1 MENQRLFLYLG
12 LGFLIMLI
20 WQTWQIDYVYA
31 PQQVAETS
39 VNSQLNA
46 SGSAQSAKASD
57 GAVPTVAPDGVQI
70 AQNNPDAAAQT
81 VSIRTDVF
89 GVELNTQGADLSSID
104 LIKFPVSLEEIDNLT
119 RLVGPTA
126 DRYMGIQTG
135 LQSSEGIAP
144 NHLASYALSADRYEM
159 LEGQDTLQVDAQ
171 WSEGGVAVVKSWL
184 FKRDA
189 YDYKVSFSVT
199 NNSEAAWTGWQY
211 RQLQR
216 SQVADSET
224 STGMATY
231 TGGVIST
238 PEDVYEKFALDDIAE
253 TVLKRTATGGWAA
266 MIEHYFANAVIPG
279 QSEENTYYTRY
290 WAERD
295 RYILGLSS
303 KPVTLQPGES
313 HTFETVFYVGPKL
326 QDKMEALA
334 PNLRL
339 TVDYG
344 FLTVIAQPLF
354 WLINK
359 IHGIVGNWGWSIILL
374 TVVVKGIFYKLS
386 EMSYK
391 SMARMKKL
399 QPKMAELKERHGDNR
414 EAMGRATMELYKKEK
429 VNPLGGCLPMV
440 IQIPVFIALYW
451 TLMESVELRQAPWI
465 GWIHD
470 LSVMDPYYILPVIMG
485 VSMFLQQRL
494 NPAPVDPI
502 QQKIFMFMPLVF
514 TVFFAFF
521 PAGLVL
527 YWISNN
533 VLSIAQQW
541 YITRIVIGVD
551 SAPAKKS

>member
-1 MENQRLFLYLG
+1 MDNQRLFLYLG

-31 PQQVAETS
+31 PQQAAERLA
-39 VNSQLNA
+39 NPAQNQA
-46 SGSAQSAKASD
+46 SGDISSTSD
-57 GAVPTVAPDGVQI
+57 GAVPTVAPSGQQIVQNEASATAKSVNI
-70 AQNNPDAAAQT
+70 
-81 VSIRTDVF
+81 STDTF
-89 GVELNTQGADLSSID
+89 EITLNSQGADLANID
-104 LIKFPVSLEEIDNLT
+104 LPLYPVSLEEKDSPI
-119 RLVGPTA
+119 RLVGPTN

-135 LQSSEGIAP
+135 LQSSEGSAP
-144 NHLASYALSADRYEM
+144 NHLAQYALSEESYS
-159 LEGQDTLQVDAQ
+159 LQDGLNTLQVDAQ
-171 WSEGGVAVVKSWL
+171 WSDAGIDVVKSW
-184 FKRDA
+184 FFNRAA
-189 YDYKVSFSVT
+189 YDYKVRFTVT
-199 NNSEAAWTGWQY
+199 NNSQSVWTGWQY

-216 SQVADSET
+216 SEVADSET

-231 TGGVIST
+231 TGGVISS
-238 PEDVYEKFALDDIAE
+238 PEDIYEKIALDDIADAP
-253 TVLKRTATGGWAA
+253 LKRTVAGGWAA
-266 MIEHYFANAVIPG
+266 MIQHYFANAVVPS
-279 QSEENTYYTRY
+279 QEEENTFYTRY

-303 KPVTLQPGES
+303 TPVSLQPGES

-326 QDKMEALA
+326 QDDMEKLA

-344 FLTVIAQPLF
+344 YLTFLAQPLF

-359 IHGIVGNWGWSIILL
+359 IHGVVNNWGWSIILL
-374 TVVVKGIFYKLS
+374 TLVVKGIFYKLS
-386 EMSYK
+386 EMGYK

-399 QPKMAELKERHGDNR
+399 QPKMEELKSRHGDDR

-429 VNPLGGCLPMV
+429 VNPLGSCFPMLL
-440 IQIPVFIALYW
+440 QIPVFIALYW

-465 GWIHD
+465 GWITD
-470 LSVMDPYYILPVIMG
+470 LSVMDPYYILPVLMG
-485 VSMFLQQRL
+485 ASMFIQQRL

-502 QQKIFMFMPLVF
+502 QQKIFMFMPLIF

-521 PAGLVL
+521 PSGLVL
-527 YWISNN
+527 YWITNN

-551 SAPAKKS
+551 SAPVKKD

>member
-1 MENQRLFLYLG
+1 MDNQRLFLYLG

-20 WQTWQIDYVYA
+20 WQTWQIDYVLA
-31 PQQVAETS
+31 PQQAAEQVAQANQNKLASTNAETT
-39 VNSQLNA
+39 
-46 SGSAQSAKASD
+46 D
-57 GAVPTVAPDGVQI
+57 GAVPTVSPSGELIVQNDVS
-70 AQNNPDAAAQT
+70 ATAQT
-81 VSIRTDVF
+81 VEIKTDVF
-89 GVELNTQGADLSSID
+89 GMSMNSQGADLSFVD
-104 LIKFPVSLEEIDNLT
+104 LIKYPISLEEPDNAI
-119 RLVGPTA
+119 RQIGSRD

-135 LQSSEGIAP
+135 LQASEGVAP
-144 NHLASYALSADRYEM
+144 NHLADYSVAAEQYEM
-159 LEGQDTLQVDAQ
+159 KDGEDGLQVDAQ
-171 WSEGGVAVVKSWL
+171 WSDAGINVTKSWI
-184 FKRDA
+184 FNRDA
-189 YDYKVSFSVT
+189 YDYRVQFTVT
-199 NNSEAAWTGWQY
+199 NNSQAVWTGWQY

-216 SQVADSET
+216 SQVADTET

-231 TGGVIST
+231 TGGVISS
-238 PEDVYEKFALDDIAE
+238 PEDVYEKVALDDIAE
-253 TVLKRTATGGWAA
+253 EPLKRTVTGGWAA
-266 MIEHYFANAVIPG
+266 MIEHYFANAVIPD

-303 KPVTLQPGES
+303 KAVSIQPGES
-313 HTFETVFYVGPKL
+313 HTFATTFYAGPKL
-326 QDKMEALA
+326 QDNMEALA

-344 FLTVIAQPLF
+344 FLTVLAQPLF
-354 WLINK
+354 WLLNK
-359 IHGIVGNWGWSIILL
+359 IHSIVNNWGWSIILL
-374 TVVVKGIFYKLS
+374 TVVVKGLFYKLS

-399 QPKMAELKERHGDNR
+399 QPKMEELKARLGDDR
-414 EAMGRATMELYKKEK
+414 EAMGRATMEMYKKEK
-429 VNPLGGCLPMV
+429 VNPLGGCLPMI

-465 GWIHD
+465 GWIKD
-470 LSVMDPYYILPVIMG
+470 LSVMDPYYILPVLMG
-485 VSMFLQQRL
+485 ISMFVQQRL

-502 QQKIFMFMPLVF
+502 QQKIFMFMPLIF

-533 VLSIAQQW
+533 VLSISQQW

>member
-1 MENQRLFLYLG
+1 MDNQRLFLYLG

-20 WQTWQIDYVYA
+20 WQTWQIDYVLA
-31 PQQVAETS
+31 PQQEAEQIAQANKNQLATTNAETT
-39 VNSQLNA
+39 
-46 SGSAQSAKASD
+46 D
-57 GAVPTVAPDGVQI
+57 GAVPTVSPSGELIVQNDVS
-70 AQNNPDAAAQT
+70 ATGKT
-81 VSIRTDVF
+81 VEIRTDVF
-89 GVELNTQGADLSSID
+89 GMSMNSQGADLSFVD
-104 LIKFPVSLEEIDNLT
+104 LIKYPISLEEPNNPIRHIGSRD
-119 RLVGPTA
+119 

-135 LQSSEGIAP
+135 LQASEGVAP
-144 NHLASYALSADRYEM
+144 NHLADYSVAAEQYEM
-159 LEGQDTLQVDAQ
+159 KDSDDGLQVDAH
-171 WSEGGVAVVKSWL
+171 WSDAGINVTKSWI
-184 FKRDA
+184 FNRDA
-189 YDYKVSFSVT
+189 YDYSVQFTVT
-199 NNSEAAWTGWQY
+199 NNSQAVWTGWQY

-216 SQVADSET
+216 SKVADTET

-231 TGGVIST
+231 TGGVISS
-238 PEDVYEKFALDDIAE
+238 PEDVYEKVALDDIAE
-253 TVLKRTATGGWAA
+253 EPLKRTVTGGWAA
-266 MIEHYFANAVIPG
+266 MIEHYFANAVIPD
-279 QSEENTYYTRY
+279 QNEENTYYSRY

-303 KPVTLQPGES
+303 KAVSIQPGES
-313 HTFETVFYVGPKL
+313 HTFATTFYAGPKL

-344 FLTVIAQPLF
+344 FLTVLAQPLF
-354 WLINK
+354 WLLNK
-359 IHGIVGNWGWSIILL
+359 IHGIVNNWGWSIILL
-374 TVVVKGIFYKLS
+374 TVVVKGLFYKLS

-399 QPKMAELKERHGDNR
+399 QPKMEELKSRLGDDR
-414 EAMGRATMELYKKEK
+414 EAMGRATMEMYKKEK
-429 VNPLGGCLPMV
+429 VNPLGGCLPMI

-465 GWIHD
+465 GWIKD
-470 LSVMDPYYILPVIMG
+470 LSVMDPYYILPVLMG
-485 VSMFLQQRL
+485 ISMFVQQRL

-502 QQKIFMFMPLVF
+502 QQKIFMFMPLIF
-514 TVFFAFF
+514 TGFFAFF

-533 VLSIAQQW
+533 VLSISQQW

>member
-1 MENQRLFLYLG
+1 MDNQRLFLYLG

-20 WQTWQIDYVYA
+20 WQTWQIDYVLA
-31 PQQVAETS
+31 PQQAAEQVAQANQNQLSSSNAET
-39 VNSQLNA
+39 N
-46 SGSAQSAKASD
+46 D
-57 GAVPTVAPDGVQI
+57 GAVPTVSPSGEQVI
-70 AQNNPDAAAQT
+70 QNDVSATAKT
-81 VSIRTDVF
+81 VEIKTDVF
-89 GVELNTQGADLSSID
+89 GMSMNSQGADLSFVD
-104 LIKFPVSLEEIDNLT
+104 LIKYPLSLEEPDSPIRQIGSRD
-119 RLVGPTA
+119 

-135 LQSSEGIAP
+135 LQASEGVAP
-144 NHLASYALSADRYEM
+144 NHLADYSVAAEQYEM
-159 LEGQDTLQVDAQ
+159 KDGDNGLQVDAQ
-171 WSEGGVAVVKSWL
+171 WSDAGINVTKSWI
-184 FKRDA
+184 FNRDA
-189 YDYKVSFSVT
+189 YDYSVQFIVT
-199 NNSEAAWTGWQY
+199 NNSQSVWTGWQY

-216 SQVADSET
+216 SQVADTET

-231 TGGVIST
+231 TGGVISS
-238 PEDVYEKFALDDIAE
+238 PEDVYEKVALDDIAE
-253 TVLKRTATGGWAA
+253 EPLKRTVTGGWAA
-266 MIEHYFANAVIPG
+266 MIEHYFANAVIPD

-303 KPVTLQPGES
+303 KAVSIQPGES
-313 HTFETVFYVGPKL
+313 HTFVTTFYAGPKL

-344 FLTVIAQPLF
+344 FLTVLAQPLF
-354 WLINK
+354 WLLNK
-359 IHGIVGNWGWSIILL
+359 IHGIVNNWGWSIILL
-374 TVVVKGIFYKLS
+374 TVVVKGLFYKLS

-399 QPKMAELKERHGDNR
+399 QPKMEELKSRLGDDR
-414 EAMGRATMELYKKEK
+414 EAMGRATMEMYKKEK
-429 VNPLGGCLPMV
+429 VNPLGGCLPMI

-465 GWIHD
+465 GWIKD
-470 LSVMDPYYILPVIMG
+470 LSVMDPLYILPVLMG
-485 VSMFLQQRL
+485 VSMFVQQRL

-502 QQKIFMFMPLVF
+502 QQKIFMFMPLIF

-533 VLSIAQQW
+533 VLSISQQW

>member
-1 MENQRLFLYLG
+1 MDNQRLFLYLG

-20 WQTWQIDYVYA
+20 WQTWQIDYVLA
-31 PQQVAETS
+31 PQQAAEQAAQA
-39 VNSQLNA
+39 NQNQLSSTDA
-46 SGSAQSAKASD
+46 VTSD
-57 GAVPTVAPDGVQI
+57 GAVPTVSPSGEQI
-70 AQNNPDAAAQT
+70 IQNDVSATAQT
-81 VSIRTDVF
+81 VEIVTDVF
-89 GVELNTQGADLSSID
+89 GMSMNSQGADLSYVD
-104 LIKFPVSLEEIDNLT
+104 LIKYPLSLEEPDNPI
-119 RLVGPTA
+119 RQIGSRD

-135 LQSSEGIAP
+135 LQASEGVAP
-144 NHLASYALSADRYEM
+144 NHLADYTIAAEQYEM
-159 LEGQDTLQVDAQ
+159 KDGDMGLQVDAQ
-171 WSEGGVAVVKSWL
+171 WSDAGIDVTKSWI
-184 FKRDA
+184 FNRDA
-189 YDYKVSFSVT
+189 YDYKVQFRVT
-199 NNSEAAWTGWQY
+199 NNSQSVWTGWQY

-216 SQVADSET
+216 SQVADTET

-231 TGGVIST
+231 TGGVISS
-238 PEDVYEKFALDDIAE
+238 PEDVYEKVALDDIAE
-253 TVLKRTATGGWAA
+253 EPLKRTVTGGWAA
-266 MIEHYFANAVIPG
+266 MIEHYFANAVIPD
-279 QSEENTYYTRY
+279 QTEENTYYTRY

-303 KPVTLQPGES
+303 KAISIQPGES
-313 HTFETVFYVGPKL
+313 HIFETTFYAGPKL

-344 FLTVIAQPLF
+344 FLTVLAQPLF
-354 WLINK
+354 WLLNK
-359 IHGIVGNWGWSIILL
+359 IHSIVNNWGWSIILL
-374 TVVVKGIFYKLS
+374 TVVVKGLFYKLS

-399 QPKMAELKERHGDNR
+399 QPKMEELKARLGDDR
-414 EAMGRATMELYKKEK
+414 EAMGRATMEMYKKEK
-429 VNPLGGCLPMV
+429 VNPLGGCLPMI

-465 GWIHD
+465 GWIKD
-470 LSVMDPYYILPVIMG
+470 LSVMDPYYILPVLMG
-485 VSMFLQQRL
+485 ISMFVQQRL

-502 QQKIFMFMPLVF
+502 QQKIFMFMPLIF

-533 VLSIAQQW
+533 VLSISQQW

>member
-1 MENQRLFLYLG
+1 
-12 LGFLIMLI
+12 MLI
-20 WQTWQIDYVYA
+20 WQTWQIDYVLA
-31 PQQVAETS
+31 PQQAAEQVAQANQNKLASTNAETT
-39 VNSQLNA
+39 
-46 SGSAQSAKASD
+46 D
-57 GAVPTVAPDGVQI
+57 GAVPTVSPSGELIVQNDVS
-70 AQNNPDAAAQT
+70 ATAQT
-81 VSIRTDVF
+81 VEIKTDVF
-89 GVELNTQGADLSSID
+89 GMSMNSQGADLSFVD
-104 LIKFPVSLEEIDNLT
+104 LIKYPISLEEPDNAI
-119 RLVGPTA
+119 RQIGSRD

-135 LQSSEGIAP
+135 LQASEGVAP
-144 NHLASYALSADRYEM
+144 NHLADYSVAAEQYEM
-159 LEGQDTLQVDAQ
+159 KDGEDGLQVDAQ
-171 WSEGGVAVVKSWL
+171 WSDAGINVTKSWI
-184 FKRDA
+184 FNRDA
-189 YDYKVSFSVT
+189 YDYRVQFTVT
-199 NNSEAAWTGWQY
+199 NNSQAVWTGWQY

-216 SQVADSET
+216 SQVADTET

-231 TGGVIST
+231 TGGVISS
-238 PEDVYEKFALDDIAE
+238 PEDVYEKVALDDIAE
-253 TVLKRTATGGWAA
+253 EPLKRTVTGGWAA
-266 MIEHYFANAVIPG
+266 MIEHYFANAVIPD

-303 KPVTLQPGES
+303 KAVSIQPGES
-313 HTFETVFYVGPKL
+313 HTFATTFYAGPKL
-326 QDKMEALA
+326 QDNMEALA

-344 FLTVIAQPLF
+344 FLTVLAQPLF
-354 WLINK
+354 WLLNK
-359 IHGIVGNWGWSIILL
+359 IHSIVNNWGWSIILL
-374 TVVVKGIFYKLS
+374 TVVVKGLFYKLS

-399 QPKMAELKERHGDNR
+399 QPKMEELKARLGDDR
-414 EAMGRATMELYKKEK
+414 EAMGRATMEMYKKEK
-429 VNPLGGCLPMV
+429 VNPLGGCLPMI

-465 GWIHD
+465 GWIKD
-470 LSVMDPYYILPVIMG
+470 LSVMDPYYILPVLMG
-485 VSMFLQQRL
+485 ISMFVQQRL

-502 QQKIFMFMPLVF
+502 QQKIFMFMPLIF

-533 VLSIAQQW
+533 VLSISQQW

>member
-1 MENQRLFLYLG
+1 
-12 LGFLIMLI
+12 MLI

-31 PQQVAETS
+31 PQQAAEQLANPS
-39 VNSQLNA
+39 QDQQDSSQLVNT
-46 SGSAQSAKASD
+46 D
-57 GAVPTVAPDGVQI
+57 GAVPTVAPAGAQIVQSN
-70 AQNNPDAAAQT
+70 AGTDAKT
-81 VSIRTDVF
+81 IDIKTDVF
-89 GVELNTQGADLSSID
+89 TVAMNTQGADLSSIG
-104 LIKFPVSLEEIDNLT
+104 LIQYPISLEETDIPV
-119 RLVGPTA
+119 RLVGPTD

-135 LQSSEGIAP
+135 LQTSQGAAP
-144 NHLASYALSADRYEM
+144 NHLAEYTLATDSYELQN
-159 LEGQDTLQVDAQ
+159 GQDQLQVDAQ
-171 WSEGGVAVVKSWL
+171 WSDAGIDVVKSWI
-184 FKRDA
+184 FNRDA
-189 YDYKVSFSVT
+189 YDYAVKFTVT
-199 NNSEAAWTGWQY
+199 NNSDASWTGWQY

-216 SQVADSET
+216 SEVADSET

-238 PEDVYEKFALDDIAE
+238 PEDVYEKISLDDIAE
-253 TVLKRTATGGWAA
+253 EPVKRTALGGWAA
-266 MIEHYFANAVIPG
+266 MIQHYFANAIVPN
-279 QSEENTYYTRY
+279 QNEENTYYSRY

-303 KPVTLQPGES
+303 KPVTIAPGQS
-313 HTFETVFYVGPKL
+313 HTFETQFYVGPKL
-326 QDKMEALA
+326 QGKMEELA

-344 FLTVIAQPLF
+344 FLTILAQPLF
-354 WLINK
+354 WLLNK
-359 IHGIVGNWGWSIILL
+359 IHSFVNNWGWSIILL
-374 TVVVKGIFYKLS
+374 TVIVKGLFYKLS
-386 EMSYK
+386 EMGYK

-399 QPKMAELKERHGDNR
+399 QPKMEELKSRHGDDR

-429 VNPLGGCLPMV
+429 VNPLGSCFPMLL
-440 IQIPVFIALYW
+440 QIPVFIALYW

-470 LSVMDPYYILPVIMG
+470 LSVMDPLYVLPVIMG
-485 VSMFLQQRL
+485 VSMFIQQRL

-502 QQKIFMFMPLVF
+502 QQKIFMFMPLIF

-533 VLSIAQQW
+533 ILSIAQQW

-551 SAPAKKS
+551 SAPAKKD

>member
-1 MENQRLFLYLG
+1 MDNQRLFLYLG

-20 WQTWQIDYVYA
+20 WQTWQIDYVLA
-31 PQQVAETS
+31 PQQAAEQAAQA
-39 VNSQLNA
+39 NQNQLA
-46 SGSAQSAKASD
+46 STDAVTSD
-57 GAVPTVAPDGVQI
+57 GAVPTVSPSGEQI
-70 AQNNPDAAAQT
+70 IQNDVSATAQT
-81 VSIRTDVF
+81 VEIVTDVF
-89 GVELNTQGADLSSID
+89 GMSMNSQGADLSYVD
-104 LIKFPVSLEEIDNLT
+104 LIKYPLSLEEPDNPI
-119 RLVGPTA
+119 RQIGSRD

-135 LQSSEGIAP
+135 LQASEGVAP
-144 NHLASYALSADRYEM
+144 NHLADYTIAAEQYEM
-159 LEGQDTLQVDAQ
+159 KDGDMGLQVDAQ
-171 WSEGGVAVVKSWL
+171 WSDAGIDVTKSWI
-184 FKRDA
+184 FNRDA
-189 YDYKVSFSVT
+189 YDYKVQFRVT
-199 NNSEAAWTGWQY
+199 NNSQSVWTGWQY

-216 SQVADSET
+216 SQVADTET

-231 TGGVIST
+231 TGGVISS
-238 PEDVYEKFALDDIAE
+238 PEDVYEKVALDDIAE
-253 TVLKRTATGGWAA
+253 ESLKRTVTGGWAA
-266 MIEHYFANAVIPG
+266 MIEHYFANAVIPD
-279 QSEENTYYTRY
+279 QTEENTYYTRY

-303 KPVTLQPGES
+303 KAISIQPGES
-313 HTFETVFYVGPKL
+313 HIFETTFYAGPKL

-344 FLTVIAQPLF
+344 FLTVLAQPLF
-354 WLINK
+354 WLLNK
-359 IHGIVGNWGWSIILL
+359 IHSIVNNWGWSIILL
-374 TVVVKGIFYKLS
+374 TVVVKGLFYKLS

-399 QPKMAELKERHGDNR
+399 QPKMEELKARLGDDR
-414 EAMGRATMELYKKEK
+414 EAMGRATMEMYKKEK
-429 VNPLGGCLPMV
+429 VNPLGGCLPMI

-465 GWIHD
+465 GWIKD
-470 LSVMDPYYILPVIMG
+470 LSVMDPYYILPVLMG
-485 VSMFLQQRL
+485 ISMFVQQRL

-502 QQKIFMFMPLVF
+502 QQKIFMFMPLIF

-533 VLSIAQQW
+533 VLSISQQW

>member
-1 MENQRLFLYLG
+1 MDNQRLFLYLG

-20 WQTWQIDYVYA
+20 WQTWQIDYVLA
-31 PQQVAETS
+31 PQQAAEQAAQA
-39 VNSQLNA
+39 NQNQLA
-46 SGSAQSAKASD
+46 STDAVTSD
-57 GAVPTVAPDGVQI
+57 GAVPTVSPSGEQI
-70 AQNNPDAAAQT
+70 IQNDVSATAQT
-81 VSIRTDVF
+81 VEIVTDVF
-89 GVELNTQGADLSSID
+89 GMSMNSQGADLSYVD
-104 LIKFPVSLEEIDNLT
+104 LIKYPLSLEEPDNPI
-119 RLVGPTA
+119 RQIGSRD

-135 LQSSEGIAP
+135 LQASEGVAP
-144 NHLASYALSADRYEM
+144 NHLADYTIAAEQYEM
-159 LEGQDTLQVDAQ
+159 KDGDMGLQVDAQ
-171 WSEGGVAVVKSWL
+171 WSDAGIDVTKSWI
-184 FKRDA
+184 FNRDA
-189 YDYKVSFSVT
+189 YDYKVQFRVT
-199 NNSEAAWTGWQY
+199 NNSQSVWTGWQY

-216 SQVADSET
+216 SQVADTET

-231 TGGVIST
+231 TGGVISS
-238 PEDVYEKFALDDIAE
+238 PEDVYEKVALDDIAE
-253 TVLKRTATGGWAA
+253 EPLKRTVTGGWAA
-266 MIEHYFANAVIPG
+266 MIEHYFANAVIPD
-279 QSEENTYYTRY
+279 QTEENTYYTRY

-303 KPVTLQPGES
+303 KAISIQPGES
-313 HTFETVFYVGPKL
+313 HIFETTFYAGPKL

-344 FLTVIAQPLF
+344 FLTVLAQPLF
-354 WLINK
+354 WLLNK
-359 IHGIVGNWGWSIILL
+359 IHSIVNNWGWSIILL
-374 TVVVKGIFYKLS
+374 TVVVKGLFYKLS

-399 QPKMAELKERHGDNR
+399 QPKMEELKARLGDDR
-414 EAMGRATMELYKKEK
+414 EAMGRATMEMYKKEK
-429 VNPLGGCLPMV
+429 VNPLGGCLPMI

-465 GWIHD
+465 GWIKD
-470 LSVMDPYYILPVIMG
+470 LSVMDPYYILPVLMG
-485 VSMFLQQRL
+485 ISMFVQQRL

-502 QQKIFMFMPLVF
+502 QQKIFMFMPLIF

-533 VLSIAQQW
+533 VLSISQQW

>member
-1 MENQRLFLYLG
+1 MDNQRLFLYLG

-20 WQTWQIDYVYA
+20 WQTWQIDYVLA
-31 PQQVAETS
+31 PQQAAEQLAQANQNQLASTDAETT
-39 VNSQLNA
+39 
-46 SGSAQSAKASD
+46 D
-57 GAVPTVAPDGVQI
+57 GAVPTVSPSGEQI
-70 AQNNPDAAAQT
+70 IQNDVSATAKT
-81 VSIRTDVF
+81 VEIRTDVF
-89 GVELNTQGADLSSID
+89 GMSMNSQGADLSFVD
-104 LIKFPVSLEEIDNLT
+104 LIKYPISLEEPNNPIRQIGSRD
-119 RLVGPTA
+119 

-135 LQSSEGIAP
+135 LQASEGVAP
-144 NHLASYALSADRYEM
+144 NHLADYSVAAEQYEM
-159 LEGQDTLQVDAQ
+159 KDSDDGLQVDAQ
-171 WSEGGVAVVKSWL
+171 WSDAGINVTKSWI
-184 FKRDA
+184 FNRDA
-189 YDYKVSFSVT
+189 YDYSVQFTVT
-199 NNSEAAWTGWQY
+199 NNSQAVWTGWQY

-216 SQVADSET
+216 SKIADTET

-231 TGGVIST
+231 TGGVISS
-238 PEDVYEKFALDDIAE
+238 PEDVYEKVALDDIAE
-253 TVLKRTATGGWAA
+253 EPLKRTVTGGWAA
-266 MIEHYFANAVIPG
+266 MIEHYFANAVIPA
-279 QSEENTYYTRY
+279 QNEENTYYSRY

-303 KPVTLQPGES
+303 KAVSIQPGES
-313 HTFETVFYVGPKL
+313 HTFATTFYAGPKL

-344 FLTVIAQPLF
+344 FLTVLAQPLF
-354 WLINK
+354 WLLNK
-359 IHGIVGNWGWSIILL
+359 IHGIVNNWGWSIILL
-374 TVVVKGIFYKLS
+374 TVVVKGLFYKLS

-399 QPKMAELKERHGDNR
+399 QPKMEELKARIGDDR
-414 EAMGRATMELYKKEK
+414 EAMGRATMEMYKKEK
-429 VNPLGGCLPMV
+429 VNPLGGCLPMI

-465 GWIHD
+465 GWIKD
-470 LSVMDPYYILPVIMG
+470 LSVMDPYYILPVLMG
-485 VSMFLQQRL
+485 ISMFVQQRL

-502 QQKIFMFMPLVF
+502 QQKIFMFMPLIF

-533 VLSIAQQW
+533 VLSISQQW